1 MLSHL
6 KLSTRLYGGFLVMI
20 LLIIFLLLVSYLS
33 DQSRQR
39 NTGLNLHTYEVIRS
53 VEEVRLALVNI
64 ETGERGFVITGQDR
78 FLEPLREGR
87 RELAEELADLRRLTA
102 DNPRQQRR
110 LDELERQ
117 IQDWQVN
124 AIDYFIDLR
133 RQEAGERRPSE
144 RMVREIESGRGNERM
159 DRIRGLMNEVRDAEV
174 QRLQD
179 RRAQAVR
186 DQRWFASLQIGAAV
200 LALLIGLLT
209 AFLVTRYIRKRLETM
224 QRVAEATANGDL
236 TVRIER
242 NSHDEIG
249 DVMEA
254 MARMQVSLR
263 DMLGTISQGSTEL
276 REAAGR
282 IAAAASQTASSASQ
296 QKDSAGNMAAAMEQL
311 SASIEDV
318 SRNADEANTNSA
330 RSGQLATDGYRVINQ
345 TIEGMGQISDTVR
358 RASADIAELGKS
370 SQEISSIISVIREIA
385 DQTNLLALNAAIE
398 AARAGDQGRG
408 FAVVAD
414 EVRGLAER
422 TSRSTDEISRM
433 IEALQKGAEQSVKG
447 MEGTVSLVG
456 EGVDMANKA
465 GTTMDDIRKSA
476 EQVLEVVHLIS
487 NALKEQSGVSND
499 VARSVEQ
506 IATMASE
513 NADVATESSAAAE
526 QLTQLSRS
534 LDTAVQNFRL
544 V

>member
-1 MLSHL
+1 MLSQL

-20 LLIIFLLLVSYLS
+20 LLIVVLLVVSYLS

-39 NTGLNLHTYEVIRS
+39 NTALNLHTYEVIRS

-64 ETGERGFVITGQDR
+64 ESGERGFVITAQDR

-87 RELAEELADLRRLTA
+87 LELEDELAELRRLTA
-102 DNPRQQRR
+102 ESPRQQQR
-110 LDELERQ
+110 LNDLEQ
-117 IQDWQVN
+117 QVGDWQVN
-124 AIDYFIDLR
+124 AIDYFVDLR
-133 RQEAGERRPSE
+133 REEASERRPSE
-144 RMVREIESGRGNERM
+144 RIVREIEAGRGNERM
-159 DRIRGLMNEVRDAEV
+159 ERIRGLMNEIRDAEV
-174 QRLQD
+174 QRLQE
-179 RRAQAVR
+179 RREQAAR
-186 DQRWFASLQIGAAV
+186 DQRWFATLQIGAAL
-200 LALLIGLLT
+200 LALAIGLLT
-209 AFLVTRYIRKRLETM
+209 AFLVTRYIRNRLQSM
-224 QRVAEATANGDL
+224 QQVAESIADGDL
-236 TVRIER
+236 TVRIEQTSR
-242 NSHDEIG
+242 DEIG
-249 DVMEA
+249 EVLTA
-254 MARMQVSLR
+254 MARMQASLR

-282 IAAAASQTASSASQ
+282 IATAAGQTASSASQ

-345 TIEGMGQISDTVR
+345 TIDGMGQISDTVR
-358 RASADIAELGKS
+358 RASSDIAELGKS

-447 MEGTVSLVG
+447 MEGAVSLVD

-465 GTTMDDIRKSA
+465 GTAMDDIRKSA

-506 IATMASE
+506 IASMATE

-534 LDTAVQNFRL
+534 LDTAVQKFRL
-544 V
+544 A